1 MGELAQLDG
10 LIKKLEDNK
19 NSKNETI
26 NELQLEIDG
35 LTKQQEALALEIT
48 KKDALLETERKGLA
62 LLEDT
67 INETSVG
74 YKKILESTRALLE
87 IVSTKQ

>member
-10 LIKKLEDNK
+10 LIKKLEDDK